1 MPQLSVENSNLESD
15 IITNDGISSA
25 IRGPR
30 IEHFTHQTFTR
41 LLESQVAQT
50 PNNIAVAFEGE
61 TLTYTELNGR
71 ASQLAHHL
79 RSLGVGRES
88 LVAICIDRSLEMAIG
103 IVGILKSG
111 AAYLPLDPD
120 YPRERLAFMLNDA
133 QPAVI
138 VTTSELVSLLPA
150 NDAHIVLLDNDAA
163 AIQSNP
169 HADPAE
175 APRPNDLAYVIY
187 TSGSTG
193 TPKGAM
199 IEHGSL

>member
-15 IITNDGISSA
+15 NTTDDMISSA

-61 TLTYTELNGR
+61 TLTYAELDAR
-71 ASQLAHHL
+71 ANQLARYL
-79 RSLGVGRES
+79 RSSGATTEQV
-88 LVAICIDRSLEMAIG
+88 VAVCVDRSLEMAIG
-103 IVGILKSG
+103 IIGILKSG

-133 QPAVI
+133 QPTVI
-138 VTTSELVSLLPA
+138 VTTSELVSLLPP
-150 NDAHIVLLDNDAA
+150 NDSRVVLLDNDATA
-163 AIQSNP
+163 TQKNP
-169 HADPAE
+169 HTDPPD
-175 APRPNDLAYVIY
+175 APHPNDLAY
-187 TSGSTG
+187 
-193 TPKGAM
+193 
-199 IEHGSL
+199 